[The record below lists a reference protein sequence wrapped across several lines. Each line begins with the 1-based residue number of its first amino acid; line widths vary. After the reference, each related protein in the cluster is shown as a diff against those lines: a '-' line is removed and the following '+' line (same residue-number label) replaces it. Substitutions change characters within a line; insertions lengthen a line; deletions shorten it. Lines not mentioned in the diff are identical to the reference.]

1 MYITAEY
8 LREQIIRPTL
18 KYLGEWSAEAE
29 RELLAAALH
38 VQAVGTNR
46 HRESSGLGLFGLS
59 SAEHR
64 DLWDRFLAFRPDLA
78 SRVRGLASQRAFL
91 SNPDHELQT
100 NLSYS
105 VAIAWMMHKRQA
117 GDGLWQ
123 RDTRSDDAMSLARA

>member
-8 LREQIIRPTL
+8 LREQVIRPTL

-38 VQAVGTNR
+38 VQGVGDDR
-46 HRESSGLGLFGLS
+46 RETGGLGLFGLS
-59 SAEHR
+59 SSEHR

-91 SNPDHELQT
+91 SNPDHELRT

-123 RDTRSDDAMSLARA
+123 RDAAGDDTVTLARA